1 MIAGTGK
8 LTGTGKEVMGADDKL
23 EAKGDQLKGKVKEG
37 VGDVTGDDKLE
48 AEGQGDQVKG
58 HVKEAAEKVKD
69 IFKK

>member
-1 MIAGTGK
+1 
-8 LTGTGKEVMGADDKL
+8 MGADDKL